1 MNADIHAVILTTT
14 VDDDQAVD
22 RLIAAL
28 LEPRLAACA
37 QVSPVHSVFWWQ
49 GRLQQ
54 ADESRIQ
61 VKLPAARVDAA
72 IAAIRAVHPYE
83 VPEIVVTPIL
93 DGNPDYLAWIDAET
107 APDAHRPPAP
117 SPR

>member
-1 MNADIHAVILTTT
+1 MTSSPQRRS
-14 VDDDQAVD
+14 QAGFTLVEV
-22 RLIAAL
+22 LIALSLLAVLMLLLTGAL
-28 LEPRLAACA
+28 RSAGQTETRVD
-37 QVSPVHSVFWWQ
+37 Q
-49 GRLQQ
+49 RLQQ
-54 ADESRIQ
+54 ADELRIQ

-72 IAAIRAVHPYE
+72 IAAIWAVHPYE